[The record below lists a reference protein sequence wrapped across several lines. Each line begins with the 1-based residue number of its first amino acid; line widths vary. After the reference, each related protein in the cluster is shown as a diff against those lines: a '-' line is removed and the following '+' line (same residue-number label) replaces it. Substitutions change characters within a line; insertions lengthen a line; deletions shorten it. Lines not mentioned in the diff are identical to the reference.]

1 MSSNVLTVMIQLLYL
16 VGGRRGGKSIIGRML
31 AKQLDFDSCNTDE
44 RICETTGCSVSKYV
58 EFRGWQQF
66 REVEINILAS
76 CTLMQKT
83 VVAIDS

>member
-16 VGGRRGGKSIIGRML
+16 VGGRGGGKTIIGRML
-31 AKQLDFDSCNTDE
+31 AKQLDFDSCDTDE
-44 RICETTGCSVSKYV
+44 RICEPTGSSVSKYV

-76 CTLMQKT
+76 CALMQKNRRCHR
-83 VVAIDS
+83 